1 MAFFR
6 SYALAAGVVK
16 VQPAQESISGFS
28 RQTAALLCA
37 YVVILVRSMTE
48 HGTSRVP
55 ASRSTIMRSPIKPS
69 ARSSFLC
76 GVAGL
81 SLSIQIAVGQS
92 VVLSQGSS
100 HAVQEVREAA
110 YDGSIVSRGTTNWGY
125 NYDSLLVDL
134 AIWQL
139 SPFVELRQP
148 GESVQGR
155 SLWLVTVTDT
165 VEPQTPRFRVSLHA
179 RTHPS
184 EVESLYATR
193 EIIRILTGD
202 SPLAQGLR
210 NTCVFNIMPMYN
222 PDGVELGFAR
232 QNANG
237 VNLERGWDTPQPEP
251 EVATLRKLFE
261 EYMTSESPVRIA
273 LNMHAD
279 GSSRSRYF
287 VYHHENGTSA
297 SYAEQERAFIRSVRQ
312 YWPQGIRD
320 WDGFISWTTQTP
332 TVYPESWFWLN
343 HGEAVL
349 ALTYEE
355 IRTQDAT
362 DFKVSAA
369 ALLNGISD
377 YLAGIDPVAFGDPAI
392 AASTVVLYQNYPN
405 PFSMNTTI
413 SYTLPAMA
421 DATVMVFGVLGR
433 RLHVLDSG
441 TKPAGRYDVSFNAA
455 GLPSGVYVYRL
466 QAGDYVET
474 RRMVVAR

>member
-1 MAFFR
+1 MA
-6 SYALAAGVVK
+6 
-16 VQPAQESISGFS
+16 
-28 RQTAALLCA
+28 
-37 YVVILVRSMTE
+37 
-48 HGTSRVP
+48 
-55 ASRSTIMRSPIKPS
+55 
-69 ARSSFLC
+69 SS
-76 GVAGL
+76 
-81 SLSIQIAVGQS
+81 SLSIQTAVGQS
-92 VVLSQGSS
+92 AALSQGSI
-100 HAVQEVREAA
+100 HAEQYVPDVVHDASTVR
-110 YDGSIVSRGTTNWGY
+110 YGTTNWGY

-134 AIWQL
+134 AIWQR

-165 VEPQTPRFRVSLHA
+165 VERQPPRFRVSMHA

-184 EVESLYATR
+184 EVESLYTTR
-193 EIIRILTGD
+193 EIIRILAGD

-210 NTCVFNIMPMYN
+210 STCVFNIMPMYN

-237 VNLERGWDTPQPEP
+237 VDLERGWDTPQPEP

-297 SYAEQERAFIRSVRQ
+297 LYAAQERTFIRSVRH
-312 YWPQGIRD
+312 YWPQGILD

-343 HGEAVL
+343 HGDAVL

-355 IRTQDAT
+355 IRTQNVTEFA
-362 DFKVSAA
+362 VSAA

-377 YLAGIDPVAFGDPAI
+377 YLGSIDPVAFGDPSM
-392 AASTVVLYQNYPN
+392 AASTVVLFQNYPN

-413 SYTLPAMA
+413 SYTLPALA
-421 DATVMVFGVLGR
+421 DATVMVFDVLGR
-433 RLHVLDSG
+433 RVRVLASG
-441 TKPAGRYDVSFNAA
+441 TKPAGRYDVSFDAA
-455 GLPSGVYVYRL
+455 GLPTGIYLYRL

>member
-1 MAFFR
+1 MW
-6 SYALAAGVVK
+6 
-16 VQPAQESISGFS
+16 
-28 RQTAALLCA
+28 
-37 YVVILVRSMTE
+37 
-48 HGTSRVP
+48 RV
-55 ASRSTIMRSPIKPS
+55 AS
-69 ARSSFLC
+69 
-76 GVAGL
+76 L

-92 VVLSQGSS
+92 AVLSQGSINAEQHVS
-100 HAVQEVREAA
+100 EAA
-110 YDGSIVSRGTTNWGY
+110 HGASTVSHGTTNWGY

-134 AIWQL
+134 AIWQR

-165 VEPQTPRFRVSLHA
+165 VERQPLRFRVSMHA

-184 EVESLYATR
+184 EVESLYTTR
-193 EIIRILTGD
+193 EIIRILTGN
-202 SPLAQGLR
+202 SPLAQELR
-210 NTCVFNIMPMYN
+210 NMCVFNIIPMYN

-237 VNLERGWDTPQPEP
+237 VDLERGWDTPQPEP

-287 VYHHENGTSA
+287 VYHHENGTSV
-297 SYAEQERAFIRSVRQ
+297 SYAEQERIFIRSVRQ
-312 YWPQGIRD
+312 HWPQVILD

-355 IRTQDAT
+355 IRTQDTTEFA
-362 DFKVSAA
+362 VSAA
-369 ALLNGISD
+369 ALLHGISD
-377 YLAGIDPVAFGDPAI
+377 YLSSIDPVAFGDPAI

-405 PFSMNTTI
+405 PFSMYTTI
-413 SYTLPAMA
+413 SYTLPALA
-421 DATVMVFGVLGR
+421 DATVMVFDVLGR
-433 RLHVLDSG
+433 RVRVLASG
-441 TKPAGRYDVSFNAA
+441 TKPAGRYDVSFSAA
-455 GLPSGVYVYRL
+455 GLPTGVYVYRL
-466 QAGDYVET
+466 QAGNYVDT